1 MSATADESSKYAS
14 LLATGERVLLV
25 RQRHWLTFLEAGR
38 WFVLALVIGLVAGA
52 LDAGVPNN
60 GVAGPISTLL
70 GYAFWI
76 ALIAGVIGLV
86 WYFLVWR
93 VERYIVTTRRV
104 IEAGGIVNK
113 YTRDTSLQAI
123 TDMNVGHP
131 WLGRIVGY
139 GEIDLL
145 TAAEAGTAK
154 IRFLPDADGF
164 KKALLDAKQEH
175 ELEVGGGKA
184 VQEAV
189 TAATAQPAQA
199 GDRPA
204 GMSAEELDSALSR
217 LADMRDR
224 GLITQTEFDD
234 KKRELLERM

>member
-1 MSATADESSKYAS
+1 MSATADETSKYAS
-14 LLATGERVLLV
+14 LLATDERVLLV

-38 WFVLALVIGLVAGA
+38 WFVLALVIGIVAGA
-52 LDAGVPNN
+52 VDAGVPNH

-70 GYAFWI
+70 GWAFWI
-76 ALIAGVIGLV
+76 ALFVGLIGLV

-93 VERYIVTTRRV
+93 IERYLVTTRRV
-104 IEAGGIVNK
+104 IEAGGLINK
-113 YTRDTSLQAI
+113 YTHDTSLQAI

-164 KKALLDAKQEH
+164 KKALLDAKQER

-184 VQEAV
+184 AMEAV
-189 TAATAQPAQA
+189 AAATAPVE
-199 GDRPA
+199 GRHA

-224 GLITQTEFDD
+224 GLITQAEFDD
-234 KKRELLERM
+234 KKRELLDRM